1 MAYCKW
7 SADSAVNTK
16 YNDEE
21 WGVPLHDDRK
31 QFEFLMLEVMQCG
44 LSWSIV
50 INKREIFRRCFD
62 GFDYNKVATYNDTDI
77 ARIMSTDG
85 MIKSPRKIA
94 AVIHNAQCFQKIR
107 AEYGSFSAYLWAY
120 CGGKTILYDKHGDG
134 YIPVSNGLSEK
145 ISKDLRRRGFKFL
158 GPVVIYSHLQA
169 CGMINDHGSDCPRY
183 QYIVAHYPCMRK
195 KRDNEKNVQCFA

>member
-1 MAYCKW
+1 
-7 SADSAVNTK
+7 
-16 YNDEE
+16 
-21 WGVPLHDDRK
+21 
-31 QFEFLMLEVMQCG
+31 MQCG

-50 INKREIFRRCFD
+50 INKREIFRHCFD

-77 ARIMSTDG
+77 ARIMNTEG

-94 AVIHNAQCFQKIR
+94 AVIHDAQCFQKIR

-120 CGGKTILYDKHGDG
+120 CGGKTILYDKHGEG

-145 ISKDLRRRGFKFL
+145 ISNDLRRRGFKFL

-183 QYIVAHYPCMRK
+183 QYIITHYPCMRK

>member
-1 MAYCKW
+1 MAYCNW
-7 SADSAVNTK
+7 SAGSTVNTK
-16 YNDEE
+16 YHDEE

-62 GFDYNKVATYNDTDI
+62 GFDYDKVANYDAADI
-77 ARIMSTDG
+77 ARIMNTEG

-94 AVIHNAQCFQKIR
+94 AVIHNAQCFQRIR
-107 AEYGSFSAYLWAY
+107 AEHGSFSAYLWAFS
-120 CGGKTILYDKHGDG
+120 GGKTILYDRHGEG
-134 YIPVSNGLSEK
+134 YIPASNGLSDK
-145 ISKDLRRRGFKFL
+145 ISKDLRRRGFKYL
-158 GPVVIYSHLQA
+158 GSVVIYSHLQA

-183 QYIVAHYPCMRK
+183 QHIVSHYPYVRK